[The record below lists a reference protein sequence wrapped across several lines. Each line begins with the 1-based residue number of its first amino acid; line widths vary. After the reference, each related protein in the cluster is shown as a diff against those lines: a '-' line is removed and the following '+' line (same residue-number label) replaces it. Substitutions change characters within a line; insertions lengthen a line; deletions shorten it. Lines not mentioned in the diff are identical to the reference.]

1 MQTIYIIAKKDKIVK
16 KIISQCVYSGGQD
29 RATLESDL
37 SGLPAHRGK
46 HTGFF
51 ML

>member
-1 MQTIYIIAKKDKIVK
+1 MYILIEKVKIVK

-51 ML
+51 MP